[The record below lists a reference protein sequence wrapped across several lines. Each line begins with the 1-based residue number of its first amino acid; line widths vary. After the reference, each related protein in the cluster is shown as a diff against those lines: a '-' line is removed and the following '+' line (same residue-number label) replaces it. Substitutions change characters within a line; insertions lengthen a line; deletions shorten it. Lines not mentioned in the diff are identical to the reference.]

1 MLYLTDIGI
10 FYSLHMGNDVVIA
23 NNLDLFINFYFFAED
38 FFVTCLQLLEFYQM
52 AKPHHQIQRVKLRI
66 IKMPMSGKENCNF
79 RNGAESMNHQVI
91 NSFIGARMVLF
102 FYFIFQANYLMLLNA
117 DSLRTKHESLAVEV
131 P

>member
-1 MLYLTDIGI
+1 
-10 FYSLHMGNDVVIA
+10 
-23 NNLDLFINFYFFAED
+23 
-38 FFVTCLQLLEFYQM
+38 M

-79 RNGAESMNHQVI
+79 RNGAESMNHQ
-91 NSFIGARMVLF
+91 
-102 FYFIFQANYLMLLNA
+102 ANYLMLLNA